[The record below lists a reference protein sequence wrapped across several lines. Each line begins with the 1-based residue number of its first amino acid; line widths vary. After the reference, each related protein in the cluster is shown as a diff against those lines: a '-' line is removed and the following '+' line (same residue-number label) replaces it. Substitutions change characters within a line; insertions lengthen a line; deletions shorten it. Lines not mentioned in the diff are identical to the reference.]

1 MANRDLSED
10 EIADLKEAFSMFDI
24 NGDGEIN
31 QRRND
36 LGKTNDRDFFF
47 TPFPYLVVP
56 CVFVWRLYATVNK
69 GSADS
74 SHYGGGIFSRDT
86 VYVPDHDGESPRS
99 SDTYLVEHQPC
110 MHAWSRALFAKI
122 LLTALL
128 ALLNSTNFNR

>member
-24 NGDGEIN
+24 NGD
-31 QRRND
+31 
-36 LGKTNDRDFFF
+36 
-47 TPFPYLVVP
+47 VP

-86 VYVPDHDGESPRS
+86 VYVPDHDGESPRP
-99 SDTYLVEHQPC
+99 SDTHLV
-110 MHAWSRALFAKI
+110 
-122 LLTALL
+122 
-128 ALLNSTNFNR
+128 

>member
-10 EIADLKEAFSMFDI
+10 EVADLKEAFSMFDI

-74 SHYGGGIFSRDT
+74 SHYFPCHR
-86 VYVPDHDGESPRS
+86 VPDHDGESSRP
-99 SDTYLVEHQPC
+99 SDTHLV
-110 MHAWSRALFAKI
+110 
-122 LLTALL
+122 
-128 ALLNSTNFNR
+128 